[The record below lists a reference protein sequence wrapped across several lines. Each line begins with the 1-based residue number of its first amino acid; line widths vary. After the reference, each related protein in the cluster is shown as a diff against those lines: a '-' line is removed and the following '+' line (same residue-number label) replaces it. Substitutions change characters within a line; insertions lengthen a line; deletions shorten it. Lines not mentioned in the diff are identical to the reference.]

1 MTRDETEAALN
12 TMDERDALRKR
23 VVELEGE
30 VERLTK
36 ERNDVRGVER
46 IGISTMPCVKRLLVE
61 TNDAEL
67 ADAVVAEVEAL
78 QERVNDHREEADV
91 MYDRYKRVVVER
103 DKVQA
108 EASRFRSALVAYAH
122 HGHWDNEDED
132 APYRRCFVWL
142 CHDEGADEP
151 LEYGGTLAA
160 KALAGESIDGEEKG
174 IMNDEEVVSCDEC
187 GHPPAVGNVVYEDSG
202 RRPLCPKCN
211 PRPGAKEQLSEAL
224 MMTNRAQDERD
235 AALSRAEKAE
245 MDRDAARRVIHEE
258 RILTH
263 EALARATAAEAREA
277 GLKAELDN
285 PVRTGVCVTCV
296 EAEIKKNEELLAYN
310 ERLREA
316 LK

>member
-30 VERLTK
+30 VGRLTK
-36 ERNDVRGVER
+36 ERNDVRGVAR

-103 DKVQA
+103 DKAQA

-132 APYRRCFVWL
+132 
-142 CHDEGADEP
+142 
-151 LEYGGTLAA
+151 
-160 KALAGESIDGEEKG
+160 
-174 IMNDEEVVSCDEC
+174 
-187 GHPPAVGNVVYEDSG
+187 
-202 RRPLCPKCN
+202 
-211 PRPGAKEQLSEAL
+211 
-224 MMTNRAQDERD
+224 ERD
-235 AALSRAEKAE
+235 KLRDLLRRSVAAWRKGLLPADLRAEV
-245 MDRDAARRVIHEE
+245 DAA
-258 RILTH
+258 
-263 EALARATAAEAREA
+263 
-277 GLKAELDN
+277 
-285 PVRTGVCVTCV
+285 V
-296 EAEIKKNEELLAYN
+296 EGG
-310 ERLREA
+310 R
-316 LK
+316 